1 MKTRKLFALV
11 LTAMM
16 LLALT
21 LPAFA
26 DEAYSITINN
36 AASGHTYEAYQ
47 IFKGDLSE
55 QDGKKVL
62 SNVEWGSGVN
72 GSALLAAL
80 KADSTLKD
88 DFAACESAADV
99 AKVLEHYTNDAEK
112 TQAFAK
118 LAGANLTAT
127 VAGTSGAQADGKYV
141 ISNLSAGYYLV
152 KDKDSVSITGHDAYT
167 RYILQVVGDVE
178 VTAKVDVPTIDKKI
192 VEGEKKVSV
201 NEASIGDKIPYV
213 VTSKVP
219 DMTGYSK
226 YFFVVNDTMSK
237 GLTFNNDVAITVDGK
252 ALEKDTDFTVTAD
265 TNAGTG
271 ITTIKI
277 VFINF
282 LQYKDQ
288 KGADIVIN
296 YSATLNDKAEIGVA
310 GNENKVD
317 LVYSNNPNA
326 DYKGENE
333 PGENDPVGKT
343 PEVKTETYTTELT
356 ITKTDDKSN
365 KLTGAAFRLTGNG
378 VNVVIVTGEVYV
390 ADVEGTFW
398 KLKDGTY
405 TNVDP
410 NGEGVDKSKYES
422 VDTKYKQE
430 IEVIVVKG
438 EDTSV
443 NVEGFVDA
451 DGKLTFTGLGA
462 GEYTLTE
469 IVTPIGY
476 NTIDPITFTV
486 SFDAATKKF
495 STNNNNVQVGETT
508 NTLSTTVVNKAGS
521 TLPSTGGMGTTLF
534 YVLGA
539 LLAVGAGV
547 LLATRKKMS
556 AESR

>member
-26 DEAYSITINN
+26 DEAYSITIKNT
-36 AASGHTYEAYQ
+36 ASGHTYEAYQ
-47 IFKGDLSE
+47 IFQGDLSE
-55 QDGKKVL
+55 QAGKKVL
-62 SNVEWGSGVN
+62 SNVEWGTGVN
-72 GSALLAAL
+72 GTALLAAL
-80 KADSTLKD
+80 KADATLKA
-88 DFAACESAADV
+88 DFEECESAADV
-99 AKVLEHYTNDAEK
+99 AKVLEGYANDAEK

-118 LAGANLTAT
+118 LTGEHLSGTAT
-127 VAGTSGAQADGKYV
+127 GTSGEQAEGKYV

-152 KDKDSVSITGHDAYT
+152 KDKDGVSITGHDAYT
-167 RYILQVVGDVE
+167 RYILEVVGDVE

-192 VEGEKKVSV
+192 VEGDKKVNV
-201 NEASIGDKIPYV
+201 NEASIGDKIPYE

-219 DMTGYSK
+219 DMTGYEK

-237 GLTFNNDVAITVDGK
+237 GLTFNNDVAITVNDK
-252 ALEKDTDFTVTAD
+252 ALVKDTDFTVTAT
-265 TNAGTG
+265 TNAEGV
-271 ITTIKI
+271 TTIKI
-277 VFINF
+277 VFIDF
-282 LQYKDQ
+282 IQYKNQ

-296 YSATLNDKAEIGVA
+296 YSATLNEKAEIGVA

-326 DYKGENE
+326 DYKGDNE

-356 ITKTDDKSN
+356 ISKTDDKGN
-365 KLTGAAFRLTGNG
+365 KLIGAAFRLTGNG

-390 ADVEGTFW
+390 EDAEGTFW

-405 TNVDP
+405 TDVAPAED
-410 NGEGVDKSKYES
+410 GSDKYASTT
-422 VDTKYKQE
+422 VKYKKETTVTIQPVE
-430 IEVIVVKG
+430 G
-438 EDTSV
+438 TTV

-495 STNNNNVQVGETT
+495 STNNGNIQVGEN

>member
-72 GSALLAAL
+72 GSTLLAAL
-80 KADSTLKD
+80 KEDSALKD
-88 DFAACESAADV
+88 DFTACESAADV
-99 AKVLEHYTNDAEK
+99 AKVLERYTNDAEK

-118 LAGANLTAT
+118 LAGANLAAT

-152 KDKDSVSITGHDAYT
+152 KDKDGVSITGHDAYT

-237 GLTFNNDVAITVDGK
+237 GLTFNNDVAITVGGK
-252 ALEKDTDFTVTAD
+252 ALVEDTDFTVSAT
-265 TNAGTG
+265 TNDEGV
-271 ITTIKI
+271 TTIKI
-277 VFINF
+277 VFIDF
-282 LQYKDQ
+282 IQYKDQ

-326 DYKGENE
+326 DYKGKNE

-356 ITKTDDKSN
+356 ITKTDDKNN

-390 ADVEGTFW
+390 ADDEGTFW

-405 TNVDP
+405 TNVNP
-410 NGEGVDKSKYES
+410 NGEGVDESKYES
-422 VDTKYKQE
+422 VDTTYKQE
-430 IEVIVVKG
+430 TKVTVAKG
-438 EDTSV
+438 EGTSV

-486 SFDAATKKF
+486 SFDAETKKF
-495 STNNNNVQVGETT
+495 STNNNNVLVGET

>member
-26 DEAYSITINN
+26 DEAYSITIKN

-72 GSALLAAL
+72 GSTLLAAL
-80 KADSTLKD
+80 KADSTLKT
-88 DFAACESAADV
+88 DFEACESAADV
-99 AKVLEHYTNDAEK
+99 AKVLEGYTNNAEK

-118 LAGANLTAT
+118 LAGANLTTT

-141 ISNLSAGYYLV
+141 ISDLSAGYYLV
-152 KDKDSVSITGHDAYT
+152 KDKDGVSITGHDAYT

-192 VEGEKKVSV
+192 VEGDKKVSV
-201 NEASIGDKIPYV
+201 NEASIGDKIPYA

-237 GLTFNNDVAITVDGK
+237 GLTFNNDVAITVDGET
-252 ALEKDTDFTVTAD
+252 LVKDTDFTVSAT
-265 TNAGTG
+265 TNDDGV
-271 ITTIKI
+271 TTIKI

-282 LQYKDQ
+282 IQYKEK

-343 PEVKTETYTTELT
+343 PEVKTETFTTELT
-356 ITKTDDKSN
+356 IAKTDDKGN

-390 ADVEGTFW
+390 ADAEGTFW

-410 NGEGVDKSKYES
+410 NGEGVDVTKYES

-430 IEVIVVKG
+430 TKVTVEKG

-486 SFDAATKKF
+486 SFDAGTKKF
-495 STNNNNVQVGETT
+495 STNNNNVLVGEK

>member
-1 MKTRKLFALV
+1 MKTRKLLSLV
-11 LTAMM
+11 LTALM

-21 LPAFA
+21 LPALA
-26 DEAYSITINN
+26 DETYSITIKNT
-36 AASGHTYEAYQ
+36 ASGHTYEAYQ

-62 SNVEWGSGVN
+62 SNVQWGSGVN
-72 GSALLAAL
+72 GTALLAAL
-80 KADSTLKD
+80 KADKTLKT
-88 DFAACESAADV
+88 DFEECESAADV
-99 AKVLEHYTNDAEK
+99 AKVLEDYQNDAEK

-118 LAGANLTAT
+118 LAGANLTNT
-127 VAGTSGAQADGKYV
+127 VAGTSRAQNEGEYV
-141 ISNLSAGYYLV
+141 ISDLPAGYYLV
-152 KDKDSVSITGHDAYT
+152 KDKDGVSITGHDAYT
-167 RYILQVVGDVE
+167 RYILEVVGDVE

-192 VEGEKKVSV
+192 EEGNQKVNV

-237 GLTFNNDVAITVDGK
+237 GLTFNNDVAITVNGK
-252 ALEKDTDFTVTAD
+252 ALAKDTDFTVTAT
-265 TNAGTG
+265 TNEETG
-271 ITTIKI
+271 VTTIKI
-277 VFINF
+277 VFIDF
-282 LQYKDQ
+282 IQYKSQ

-296 YSATLNDKAEIGVA
+296 YSATLNEKAEIGVA

-317 LVYSNNPNA
+317 LVYSNDPNA

-333 PGENDPVGKT
+333 PGKDDPTGKT

-356 ITKTDDKSN
+356 IIKTDDQGN

-390 ADVEGTFW
+390 EDAEGTFW
-398 KLKDGTY
+398 KLNDGTY
-405 TNVDP
+405 TDVDP
-410 NGEGVDKSKYES
+410 NGEGIDSSKYED
-422 VDTKYKQE
+422 VNTKYKKE
-430 IEVIVVKG
+430 TKVTVVKG

-486 SFDAATKKF
+486 SFDAANKKF
-495 STNNNNVQVGETT
+495 STNNSNIQVGEN
-508 NTLSTTVVNKAGS
+508 NTLSTTVENKAGS

-534 YVLGA
+534 YVVGA

-556 AESR
+556 AEK